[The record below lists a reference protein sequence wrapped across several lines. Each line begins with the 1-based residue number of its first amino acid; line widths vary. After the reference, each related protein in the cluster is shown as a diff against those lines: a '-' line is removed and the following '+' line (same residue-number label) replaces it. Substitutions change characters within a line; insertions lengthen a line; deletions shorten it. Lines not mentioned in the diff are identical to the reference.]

1 MPAPS
6 LIAFTPELRPSLPP
20 THACKDY
27 ADWRQ
32 QLERIDLMLP
42 ELEAGLVQDMI
53 SNWLKTHPKSSVR
66 QQQNFERHAL
76 RAIRCELLRTLAQL
90 DYRQMSVQLADSR
103 LFQWFC
109 RLEEVDGIQAPSKST
124 LQRYTEFIEESQLSS
139 RITEWLAR
147 LANSS
152 TVVITREALDFDTV
166 FIDTTCLKTFIH
178 FPVDWVLL
186 RDGVRTLTKAI
197 LVIRDHGLKHRMP
210 APESFL
216 REINRLS
223 IQMTQARRTSD
234 AKKNRKRALRAMKK
248 QVQAVEEHAKRYRD
262 LLTAHWKE
270 ETDLSVKEVQQI
282 VGRIQGILDQLPQ
295 AVKQAH
301 ERIIG
306 ERQVN
311 NADKI
316 LSLYETDTQVLV
328 RGKAGAEV
336 EFGNKLLLSET
347 VQGLIVDWELFQDSV
362 PADSQLLQASLQRTE
377 KNLKVEIGKAVT
389 DRGFDSQHNQQFLD
403 REEIFNGMCPRGPSQ
418 LKKRMEEKG
427 FAALQKRRSQ
437 TEARIGIFKNV
448 FLGQPLRAKGFE
460 NRKRAVAWAVLT
472 HNLWVLARME
482 WKEEEAKKA
491 A

>member
-1 MPAPS
+1 MPATS
-6 LIAFTPELRPSLPP
+6 LIPFTPELRPSLPP
-20 THACKDY
+20 THGCKDY

-32 QLERIDLMLP
+32 QLERIDSMLP
-42 ELEAGLVQDMI
+42 ELEARLIGDGL
-53 SNWLKTHPKSSVR
+53 SNWLKTHPKSSAR
-66 QQQNFERHAL
+66 QQQNMERHVL
-76 RAIRCELLRTLAQL
+76 RALRCELLRTLTQL
-90 DYRQMSVQLADSR
+90 DFRQMSVQLADSR

-109 RLEEVDGIQAPSKST
+109 RVEQVDGIRAPSKST
-124 LQRYTEFIEESQLSS
+124 LQRYSEFIEESQLTS
-139 RITEWLAR
+139 RIQEWLAR
-147 LANSS
+147 LANPA
-152 TVVITREALDFDTV
+152 TVGFTREALDFDTV
-166 FIDTTCLKTFIH
+166 FIDTTCLKTPIH

-197 LVIRDHGLKHRMP
+197 VVIRQHGLKHRMP

-223 IQMTQARRTSD
+223 IEMTQARRTSD
-234 AKKNRKRALRAMKK
+234 AKKNRKRALRAMKR
-248 QVQAVEEHAKRYRD
+248 QVQAVAEHARRYRD
-262 LLTAHWKE
+262 RLTADWKE
-270 ETDLSVKEVQQI
+270 QTDFSEKQMQQI

-306 ERQVN
+306 ERPVD

-362 PADSQLLQASLQRTE
+362 PADSRLLQPSVRRTE
-377 KNLKVEIGKAVT
+377 KNLQVEIDQLGT
-389 DRGFDSQHNQQFLD
+389 DRGFDSQDNQQFLS
-403 REEIFNGMCPRGPSQ
+403 REEIFNGMCPRGPSH
-418 LKKRMEEKG
+418 LKQRMKERE
-427 FAALQKRRSQ
+427 FVALQKRRSQ
-437 TEARIGIFKNV
+437 TEARVGIFKNV
-448 FLGQPLRAKGFE
+448 FLGRPLKAKGFE
-460 NRKRAVAWAVLT
+460 HRQRTVAWAVLT

-482 WKEEEAKKA
+482 WKEQAKRA